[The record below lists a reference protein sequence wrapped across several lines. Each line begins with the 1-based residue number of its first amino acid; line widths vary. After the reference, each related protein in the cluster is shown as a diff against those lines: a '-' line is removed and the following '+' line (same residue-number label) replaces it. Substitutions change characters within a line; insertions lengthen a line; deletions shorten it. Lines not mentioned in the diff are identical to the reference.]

1 MDTSN
6 LLQFFSEL
14 QQELD
19 RLMQL
24 QPKKVEA
31 VRAHDLDLLNDCMKQ
46 EQALSLSL
54 RGLEQ
59 RRDKLLQS
67 LGLSGLSLLEAA
79 QRCPAEQ
86 RRDAVD
92 AAEELR
98 RHYNALRSAQEAA
111 RTVIE
116 KDLRAINK
124 QLEQRGIL
132 SELDDGYSPNT
143 DSMPKSMRTDFRA

>member
-31 VRAHDLDLLNDCMKQ
+31 VRAHDLEQLNDCMKQ

-59 RRDKLLQS
+59 RRDKLLQG
-67 LGLSGLSLLEAA
+67 LGLSGFSLLEAA
-79 QRCPAEQ
+79 QRCPADQ
-86 RRDAVD
+86 RRAAVD

-98 RHYNALRSAQEAA
+98 RHYHALRSAQEAA

-132 SELDDGYSPNT
+132 SEMDDGYSPNT
-143 DSMPKSMRTDFRA
+143 DSMSKSMRTDFRA

>member
-14 QQELD
+14 QQELE
-19 RLMQL
+19 RLTQL
-24 QPKKVEA
+24 QPQKVAA
-31 VRAHDLDLLNDCMKQ
+31 VRAHDLDQLNDCMKQ

-59 RRDKLLQS
+59 RRDKLLQA
-67 LGLSGLSLLEAA
+67 LGLSGLSLMEAA

-86 RRDAVD
+86 RRAAVD
-92 AAEELR
+92 AAEELKR
-98 RHYNALRSAQEAA
+98 RYSTLRSAQEAA

-124 QLEQRGIL
+124 ELEQRGIL
-132 SELDDGYSPNT
+132 SDLEDGYSPST
-143 DSMPKSMRTDFRA
+143 DNMSKGIRTDFRA